1 MKKLLSVLLMLTLL
15 LSCLS
20 PALAEDDDEDLDI
33 EEVVEEVDLDEENK
47 AELSEEEQA
56 ELDKIGGSLESFDF
70 EPYSTDTASLELNP
84 NLPDNVTNILLIG
97 LDSRS
102 DDLEDGDTKN
112 SVKHAD
118 VQLILSLNPD
128 DQENPIKLTSILR
141 DTLVEIPTSNG
152 YMKSKI
158 TNSYG
163 YYENRIFH
171 DFPDRTLQTINHNFE
186 MNLQYYV
193 SINFYGVVA
202 IIDAMGG
209 IDIDLNEGEAYHIN
223 AYIKK
228 YGGKMLKTYDSKE
241 RKEARQTLEVKAGVQ
256 HLDGL
261 QALMYARIRSS
272 LKKKYDSDINGDWGR
287 TARTRHLLDVLL
299 QKAISKDSGISI
311 FDLFSECLDY
321 VSSNMNVETMF
332 NLMQK
337 VLSSGIVSRL
347 GDEDATLVSQFRI
360 PMDKN
365 KSGNRAWSYEKVDGQ
380 SVVFMGKKN
389 FQENVEALH
398 EFIYGRYIP
407 TK

>member
-1 MKKLLSVLLMLTLL
+1 MSRYK
-15 LSCLS
+15 
-20 PALAEDDDEDLDI
+20 
-33 EEVVEEVDLDEENK
+33 
-47 AELSEEEQA
+47 SEQ
-56 ELDKIGGSLESFDF
+56 
-70 EPYSTDTASLELNP
+70 TA
-84 NLPDNVTNILLIG
+84 
-97 LDSRS
+97 
-102 DDLEDGDTKN
+102 
-112 SVKHAD
+112 
-118 VQLILSLNPD
+118 
-128 DQENPIKLTSILR
+128 
-141 DTLVEIPTSNG
+141 
-152 YMKSKI
+152 Y
-158 TNSYG
+158 
-163 YYENRIFH
+163 
-171 DFPDRTLQTINHNFE
+171 
-186 MNLQYYV
+186 
-193 SINFYGVVA
+193 
-202 IIDAMGG
+202 
-209 IDIDLNEGEAYHIN
+209 
-223 AYIKK
+223 
-228 YGGKMLKTYDSKE
+228 
-241 RKEARQTLEVKAGVQ
+241 
-256 HLDGL
+256 
-261 QALMYARIRSS
+261 SS

-407 TK
+407 AK